1 MVTGPDEAAVKT
13 NTKAR
18 FMSSSKT
25 LFALSSHGALDPDGA
40 ITMLTPPAIA
50 ELRELSVCLGQL
62 NGIHWR
68 CMEAAG
74 RQNPNLQAF
83 LAECKFLS
91 TEIEKLSQLLARLPN
106 IVVQLK
112 GNSVHLKKEL
122 SMLEDLASRLCGMSV
137 ILEEYWSDSD
147 NDSLACDLIDRHLI
161 FLQSE
166 MADFAYACMRFRGQI
181 GFAASRSEVLAEME
195 ADI

>member
-1 MVTGPDEAAVKT
+1 MTPGLDEAAVKN

-18 FMSSSKT
+18 FLSSSKT
-25 LFALSSHGALDPDGA
+25 LYALSSRGALDPDGA
-40 ITMLTPPAIA
+40 ITTCAPLAIA
-50 ELRELSVCLGQL
+50 ELQALSTCLGQMT
-62 NGIHWR
+62 GISWR
-68 CMEAAG
+68 CMEAG
-74 RQNPNLQAF
+74 GKVNPNLAAF
-83 LAECKFLS
+83 LAECKFLA
-91 TEIEKLSQLLARLPN
+91 TEIEKLSQLLSRLPK

-122 SMLEDLASRLCGMSV
+122 GMLEDLASRLCGMSV

-161 FLQSE
+161 FLQGE

-181 GFAASRSEVLAEME
+181 GFATSRSEVLAELE
-195 ADI
+195 TSI